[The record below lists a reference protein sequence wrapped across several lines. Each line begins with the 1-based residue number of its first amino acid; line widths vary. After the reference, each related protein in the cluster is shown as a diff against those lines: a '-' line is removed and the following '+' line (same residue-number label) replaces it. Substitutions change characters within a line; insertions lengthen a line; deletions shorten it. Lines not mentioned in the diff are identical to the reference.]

1 MRVFGS
7 APDAHASM
15 RAWRFEPL
23 PEIRTVRLSCRSVIM
38 IEVVQFSRKKKPGCL
53 RSDVLLLKLPR

>member
-1 MRVFGS
+1 MRVLGR

-23 PEIRTVRLSCRSVIM
+23 PEIRTVRLNW
-38 IEVVQFSRKKKPGCL
+38 
-53 RSDVLLLKLPR
+53 RSDIVYVGE